1 MAGVCQEGVAF
12 NFTKR
17 IIAGRGFEMAYSKK
31 SKKSA
36 KRTPK
41 IRGNVGV
48 RKLYRM
54 TGKVKGL
61 K

>member
-1 MAGVCQEGVAF
+1 
-12 NFTKR
+12 
-17 IIAGRGFEMAYSKK
+17 MAYSKK